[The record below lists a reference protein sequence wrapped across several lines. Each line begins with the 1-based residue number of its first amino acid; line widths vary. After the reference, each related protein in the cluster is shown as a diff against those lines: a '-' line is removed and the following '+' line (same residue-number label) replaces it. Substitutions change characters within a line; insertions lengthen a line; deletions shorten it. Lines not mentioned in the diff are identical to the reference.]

1 MLKLVNLKD
10 GEFNVELALATVEIE
25 IEQAKK
31 EGVVAIKVLHG
42 YGSHGRGGI
51 IAFELRKCFLFGKDK
66 DLSQTTLAEIN
77 GICLMKIVK
86 KFY

>member
-51 IAFELRKCFLFGKDK
+51 IAFELRKIRL
-66 DLSQTTLAEIN
+66 TN
-77 GICLMKIVK
+77 
-86 KFY
+86 